1 VRKRTYDQTQPRDH
15 GAMSLRTDLLERWRS
30 AEKRAK
36 AIEYQLNAMRTSD
49 PRHADLQRQHR
60 DARIEAERL
69 FDELV
74 NAAGPGSR

>member
-1 VRKRTYDQTQPRDH
+1 
-15 GAMSLRTDLLERWRS
+15 MSLRTDLLERWCS
-30 AEKRAK
+30 AEKRANSI
-36 AIEYQLNAMRTSD
+36 AYQLNATRTNN

-74 NAAGPGSR
+74 NTTGPGSPSLGVGAS